1 MKMSTLVVILAAL
14 LIGADDAKEAAIK
27 QDREKM
33 LGTWIGVSLEQDGTK
48 LEDEAAENMSVTF
61 DAQGKFTVK
70 VEGDEFMTGTYKL
83 DPTKDPKEV
92 DYSWTQDGIQKKV
105 VAIYKL
111 DGDKLT
117 VCGAEEGDETRP
129 KEFES
134 KSGSR
139 RTQLTYKRDKRN

>member
-1 MKMSTLVVILAAL
+1 MSVWLVAAAAL
-14 LIGADDAKEAAIK
+14 LIAADDAKEAAVK

-33 LGTWIGVSLEQDGTK
+33 AGTWIGVSIEMDGNK
-48 LEDEAAENMSVTF
+48 LDDEAAENMSVTF
-61 DAQGKFTVK
+61 DVEGKFTVK
-70 VEGDEFMTGTYKL
+70 VDGDEFMTGNCKL

-92 DYSWTQDGIQKKV
+92 DYAWTQDGVQKRI

-117 VCGAEEGDETRP
+117 VCGADEGDDSRP
-129 KEFES
+129 KEFAS

-139 RTQLTYKRDKRN
+139 QTQLTYKRDKRN